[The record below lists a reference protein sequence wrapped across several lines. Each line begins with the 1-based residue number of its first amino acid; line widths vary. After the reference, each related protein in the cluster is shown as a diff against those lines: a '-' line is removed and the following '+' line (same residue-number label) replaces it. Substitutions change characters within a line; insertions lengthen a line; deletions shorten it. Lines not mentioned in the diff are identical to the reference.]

1 MAPTNN
7 AYRAL
12 ELQLTRRSLVGAG
25 LAIAA
30 SGVGLHASR
39 RADAATGRLLFAG
52 VNLAGGEFG
61 KLPGTY
67 GTDYTYPAPADI
79 DYYVKLGFNLIRV
92 PFRWERLQPN
102 LGAPFELGDQ
112 ALLVAAV
119 DYAASRGLH
128 VVLDTHNYARR
139 RLADDGWAADHLI
152 GSKLVPTAAFAD
164 YCARLAGVFKRTP
177 LVIFGLMNE
186 PWGIEPEDWLIIVNA
201 AIAALRGE
209 EASQLVLVPGVAYSG
224 AHSWITARN
233 TVMSK
238 LEDPAHNFAFEVHQY
253 FDPDSSGTSPTA
265 VKGGIGSER
274 IEDFQRWCR
283 QNGFKAFL
291 GEFAAGGDATSLA
304 ALNDI
309 CRTLE
314 VNSDV
319 WLGWAAWAGGSWWPA
334 DYIFT
339 LEPSKSRRMRPQ
351 TEILAKFA
359 RHKQSIVTD
368 HGRTAAPRAR
378 WRVPGSR

>member
-1 MAPTNN
+1 MAPTTN

-30 SGVGLHASR
+30 SGVGSHASR
-39 RADAATGRLLFAG
+39 SADAASGRSLYAG

-79 DYYVKLGFNLIRV
+79 DYYVELGFNLIRV

-102 LGAPFELGDQ
+102 LGAPFEAGDH
-112 ALLVAAV
+112 ALLTAAV
-119 DYAASRGLH
+119 DYAAGRGLH

-152 GSKLVPTAAFAD
+152 GSKLVPTSAFAD
-164 YCARLAGVFKRTP
+164 FCARLAGAFQGTP
-177 LVIFGLMNE
+177 SVIFGLMNE
-186 PWGIEPEDWLIIVNA
+186 PWGIEPEDWLVIANE
-201 AIAALRGE
+201 AIGALRREG
-209 EASQLVLVPGVAYSG
+209 AVQLILVPGVAYTG
-224 AHSWITARN
+224 AHSWVLARN
-233 TVMSK
+233 IVMGNVV
-238 LEDPAHNFAFEVHQY
+238 DPANNFAFEVHQY

-265 VKGGIGSER
+265 VGASIGSER
-274 IEDFQRWCR
+274 IEAFQRWCR
-283 QNGFKAFL
+283 QNGFRAFL
-291 GEFAAGGDATSLA
+291 GEFAAGADETSLA

-314 VNSDV
+314 ANSDV
-319 WLGWAAWAGGSWWPA
+319 WLGWAAWAGGNWWPE
-334 DYIFT
+334 DYIFS
-339 LEPSKSRRMRPQ
+339 LEPSKGGRMRPQ
-351 TEILAKFA
+351 TRVLAKFA
-359 RHKQSIVTD
+359 RN
-368 HGRTAAPRAR
+368 TAAKRT
-378 WRVPGSR
+378 